1 MEELNKYFEN
11 LKLFIF
17 KKSNS
22 DDFFTELYSNGVPW
36 EYCLKFIIIGFYTPK
51 GSTFDVVIGGQ
62 KICRNQ
68 TKDNDFIFAIRDQYI
83 IPYVKLKWHKLEL
96 DLKENHEVFVIYG
109 KINEQILQTFIKY
122 PVYCFID
129 TYPVYSNNGTFSYD
143 TDPKYLI
150 YISGMAGMG
159 SSKDPE
165 ITEYIDLPIL
175 NKINYQELAKER
187 TKVISQELMEIT
199 WHPSRFRRW
208 CLDYTDEFY
217 LNN

>member
-1 MEELNKYFEN
+1 MEELNKYFEG
-11 LKLFIF
+11 LKLNFF
-17 KKSNS
+17 KKINS
-22 DDFFTELYSNGVPW
+22 DDFFTELYSGRIPW

-62 KICRNQ
+62 RICRNK
-68 TKDNDFIFAIRDQYI
+68 TNDNEFIFAIRDQYI
-83 IPYVKLKWHKLEL
+83 IPSVKLVYHDVKI
-96 DLKENHEVFVIYG
+96 DLKDDNEVFVIYG

-129 TYPVYSNNGTFSYD
+129 TYPVCSNDGTFGYN
-143 TDPKYLI
+143 TDPEYL
-150 YISGMAGMG
+150 YYFSGMAGMG
-159 SSKDPE
+159 YSKHPNL
-165 ITEYIDLPIL
+165 IEYIDLPIL

-199 WHPSRFRRW
+199 WHPSRFRYW

-217 LNN
+217 LKN